1 MKLQVRKGTN
11 CEEKRQTYT
20 LHLTDGFFYNRFHA
34 LAMEYNISME
44 HLADLAVKHLVEDI
58 ELVGNLRI
66 RERWWGK

>member
-20 LHLTDGFFYNRFHA
+20 LHLTDVFFYNRFHA

-44 HLADLAVKHLVEDI
+44 HLADLAVKHLV
-58 ELVGNLRI
+58 
-66 RERWWGK
+66 